1 MEWSKLKN
9 VMLLML
15 VGVNIILLMLV
26 GAQERRADRYQEET
40 RQAAQAVLEQSGI
53 SFLVEEFPED
63 LALPVLTVTRDRDSE
78 AAVAEALLGEATLQ
92 NESEVRPR
100 YTGPGGTAEFSMNG
114 TFTATLLPGRW
125 TRTGGQDLEA
135 ACRPCLDAIGF
146 TGTLTGMESSG
157 TATAV
162 TYCQLWEGMPL
173 FSSSLTLYWEG
184 DELVR
189 IEGQR
194 LSGTADSAAEKDL
207 LSTPTL
213 LVRFLEGINQGGY
226 VCSRIDSMTSGYL
239 TKGTA
244 RQVQLTPVWRFVTDT
259 GTYYVDALTGEFT
272 PLG

>member
-15 VGVNIILLMLV
+15 VCVNIILLMLV
-26 GAQERRADRYQEET
+26 GAQERKASRYQDET

-63 LALPVLTVTRDRDSE
+63 LDLPVLTVTRDRDSE
-78 AAVAEALLGEATLQ
+78 AAVAEALLGEVTLQ
-92 NESEVRPR
+92 SESEVRPR

-114 TFTATLLPGRW
+114 SFTATLLPGRW

-135 ACRPCLDAIGF
+135 AGRLCLDAIGF
-146 TGTLTGMESSG
+146 HGTLTSLETDGSES
-157 TATAV
+157 TA

-173 FSSSLTLYWEG
+173 FSCVLTLSWEG
-184 DELVR
+184 DDLVR

-194 LSGTADSAAEKDL
+194 LSGTAERAAEEDL

-259 GTYYVDALTGEFT
+259 GTYYVDALTGAFT